1 MRQPIPLTGEM
12 IKQIIR
18 LRKKGIGLRPI
29 GKRLGVSHQTI
40 SNWLNSDAVARKYS
54 DVTGFAAGD
63 RAALKREIMLGR
75 HRLRAGEKV
84 VIESLEPAK
93 NVAWIS
99 CYSLLSDIEA
109 DVPLDALEPSK

>member
-1 MRQPIPLTGEM
+1 M

-18 LRKKGIGLRPI
+18 LRKKGLGLRPI
-29 GKRLGVSHQTI
+29 GTRFGVSHQTI
-40 SNWLNSDAVARKYS
+40 SNWLNSNLVARKYS

-63 RAALKREIMLGR
+63 RAALKREITSGR

-84 VIESLEPAK
+84 VIESFEPAK

-99 CYSLLSDIEA
+99 CYSLLSDVETY
-109 DVPLDALEPSK
+109 VPLDAIEPSK